1 MDFLIAPLV
10 EFLFEAPTGA
20 VMECKRLK
28 PWEKTLFVLVLG
40 LFISVMLAYGVY
52 IAMYVQP
59 SIAAAIVMSIL
70 TIAWTI
76 FAMWMAITGHKRKWK
91 ND

>member
-1 MDFLIAPLV
+1 MDFIFELI
-10 EFLFEAPTGA
+10 FGIFFEAPA
-20 VMECKRLK
+20 EALMESKRVK
-28 PWEKTLFVLVLG
+28 PWVKTLFVLVLG
-40 LFISVMLAYGVY
+40 LFISAMLAYGVY

-59 SIAAAIVMSIL
+59 SIAAAIVMSIF

-76 FAMWMAITGHKRKWK
+76 STMWMAITGHKRKWK